1 MTDVLFPFNMV
12 KNRPA
17 RLENERG
24 RKDFPTMKTLIKNG
38 LLVDPANRVQARLN
52 LLLED
57 GRVAQVTRQEPAADQ
72 VVDAAGRV
80 VAPGFIDIHMHED
93 PVGPDG
99 RIENA
104 EDTAIFNCMLRM
116 GVTTAIGGQCGINQ
130 YDPADYLDLV
140 DRFGAAVNVGMLAG
154 EAFFRERCGHGDKYT
169 PVTEPE
175 LAAMEQQLK
184 EALERG
190 CLGVSYG
197 IRYSPGIDRRELE
210 RTAAVCRCADKL
222 IAAHLR
228 SDAGEI
234 MDAAREFLDVGR
246 DLGLPVQV
254 SHIGSMAG
262 FGQMEAFLRLV
273 DEYHMNGLRVSCD
286 CYPYYAF
293 STTLG
298 STTYDPGWL
307 ERYQCGYDVIELSQ
321 GKYKGQRCTK
331 EIFDEVRRDDPDCL
345 TVCYVMKGSDVD
357 LAFSHPNVMLAS
369 DGIMNYGQG
378 HPRAAGSFPRLLAEF
393 VRPGKVSLY
402 DAVARMTAMPAE
414 KLRLGRKGRL
424 NVGAD
429 ADVVIFDPERVADR
443 ATFEQPTLPPA
454 GIDYVFLGGCLAAR
468 DGKIVRGDLGRSVR
482 G

>member
-1 MTDVLFPFNMV
+1 
-12 KNRPA
+12 
-17 RLENERG
+17 
-24 RKDFPTMKTLIKNG
+24 MKTLIKNG

-57 GRVAQVTRQEPAADQ
+57 GRVAQVTRQEPAADL

-175 LAAMEQQLK
+175 LEAMERELAQ
-184 EALERG
+184 ALERG

-331 EIFDEVRRDDPDCL
+331 EIFDEVRRDDPDRL

-429 ADVVIFDPERVADR
+429 ADVVIFDPEQVADR